1 MGWGGAEG
9 RGRPGPDAAGTQPVR
24 SQSPRRA
31 ARPARGTPGRRR
43 EEAVLPAAQPLRSQ
57 SRSLR
62 RQLPSLRALR
72 LGLFHFFLAG
82 QSYGIPNSSQ
92 ARGRS
97 GSALAL
103 EPSATR
109 CVSSPRRAGARVGGC
124 RSVRL
129 AACGLAPP
137 LTIFLSPT
145 HTLINTGHVEIL
157 SQSVLLRRVLNVVI
171 YKQLSHSPK
180 SSFLVSRDEFSG
192 PLHFAV

>member
-9 RGRPGPDAAGTQPVR
+9 RGRTGPDATGTLPKR

-31 ARPARGTPGRRR
+31 ARPARGTPGCRR

-57 SRSLR
+57 YRSLR
-62 RQLPSLRALR
+62 RQPPSLRALR
-72 LGLFHFFLAG
+72 LGLFLFFLAG
-82 QSYGIPNSSQ
+82 QSYGIPSSPQ
-92 ARGRS
+92 ARGLS

-129 AACGLAPP
+129 AACGIAPP
-137 LTIFLSPT
+137 LTISLSPT
-145 HTLINTGHVEIL
+145 HTHTH
-157 SQSVLLRRVLNVVI
+157 
-171 YKQLSHSPK
+171 SHKHRARGNPQPK
-180 SSFLVSRDEFSG
+180 RLARAGAQRGD
-192 PLHFAV
+192 L

>member
-9 RGRPGPDAAGTQPVR
+9 RGRPGPDATGTLPMR

-31 ARPARGTPGRRR
+31 ARLARGTPGCRR

-62 RQLPSLRALR
+62 HQPPSLRALR
-72 LGLFHFFLAG
+72 LGLFLFFLAG
-82 QSYGIPNSSQ
+82 QSYGIPSSPQ

-103 EPSATR
+103 ELSATP
-109 CVSSPRRAGARVGGC
+109 CVSSPSRAGARVGGC

-129 AACGLAPP
+129 AACGIAPP
-137 LTIFLSPT
+137 LTISLSPT
-145 HTLINTGHVEIL
+145 HTQQQQQ
-157 SQSVLLRRVLNVVI
+157 QSK
-171 YKQLSHSPK
+171 KQKKTKPE
-180 SSFLVSRDEFSG
+180 LVSRIYKECLSQ
-192 PLHFAV
+192 